1 MADNNNNN
9 RDTLKGKYYLCVK
22 YEGDTTPYM
31 IGLSKKGEKDIY
43 YNLNLELIDSVTS
56 RYPSKQALL
65 DRIGDVVTSKRKPID
80 VFILYKQAQRGF
92 ETETEYESIPTVRRL
107 DVIVNDKD
115 ICEICKKYVDDKY
128 VNETNKK
135 MDKTD
140 EIINKI
146 FRKIVRMVEN
156 KAGYDK
162 INDDDFLSHYVAKF
176 KEKLLA
182 HGLYYMEAKDKETSQ
197 TYATALGYL
206 IDNYSTFRHVY
217 IHLLKRPEVKD
228 VTIYS
233 TGDPVMK
240 KRKGVKTPD
249 VVENNTPVVEE
260 ETEDLILS
268 RIQDSFLK
276 EKYKETDGDP
286 EEIFIYLGEGFCDGL
301 NDRDKELVFGD
312 YDSFKERMG
321 NEYPDLV
328 KRRSL

>member
-1 MADNNNNN
+1 MANNN

-22 YEGDTTPYM
+22 YEGDPRPYM
-31 IGLSKKGEKDIY
+31 IGLSKKNDKEVY

-65 DRIGDVVTSKRKPID
+65 DRIGDVVVSKRKPVD
-80 VFILYKQAQRGF
+80 VFILYNQAQRGF
-92 ETETEYESIPTVRRL
+92 ETETEYESIPTVRKL

-115 ICEICKKYVDDKY
+115 IYEICKKFVDDKY

-135 MDKTD
+135 MDNTD
-140 EIINKI
+140 AIINNV
-146 FRKIVRMVEN
+146 FRRIVHVVEN

-162 INDDDFLSHYVAKF
+162 INNDEFLSQYVAKF

-182 HGLYYMEAKDKETSQ
+182 HGLYYIEARDKETSE
-197 TYATALGYL
+197 TYATALDYF
-206 IDNYSTFRHVY
+206 IKNYSTFRHVY
-217 IHLLKRPEVKD
+217 VHLLKKDVKD
-228 VTIYS
+228 ATIYS
-233 TGDPVMK
+233 TGDPVIK
-240 KRKGVKTPD
+240 KRKGVKTPN
-249 VVENNTPVVEE
+249 VVENNAPVVEE
-260 ETEDLILS
+260 EPEDKVLNA
-268 RIQDSFLK
+268 IQDSLLK

-286 EEIFIYLGEGFCDGL
+286 EEIFIYLGESFCDEL
-301 NDRDKELVFGD
+301 NDRDKNLVFGD

>member
-1 MADNNNNN
+1 MANNN

-22 YEGDTTPYM
+22 YEGDPRPYM
-31 IGLSKKGEKDIY
+31 IGLSKKNDKEVY

-65 DRIGDVVTSKRKPID
+65 DRIGDVVVSKRKPVD
-80 VFILYKQAQRGF
+80 VFILYNQAQRGF
-92 ETETEYESIPTVRRL
+92 ETETEYESIPTVRKL

-115 ICEICKKYVDDKY
+115 IYEICKKFVDDKY

-135 MDKTD
+135 MDNTD
-140 EIINKI
+140 AIINNV
-146 FRKIVRMVEN
+146 FRRIVHVVEN

-162 INDDDFLSHYVAKF
+162 INNDEFLSQYVAKF

-182 HGLYYMEAKDKETSQ
+182 HGLYYIEARDKETSE
-197 TYATALGYL
+197 TYAIALDYF
-206 IDNYSTFRHVY
+206 IKNYSTFRHVY
-217 IHLLKRPEVKD
+217 VHLLKKDVKD
-228 VTIYS
+228 ATIYS
-233 TGDPVMK
+233 TGDPVIK

-249 VVENNTPVVEE
+249 VVENNAPVVEE
-260 ETEDLILS
+260 EPEDKVLNA
-268 RIQDSFLK
+268 IQDSLLK

-286 EEIFIYLGEGFCDGL
+286 EEIFIYLGESFCDEL
-301 NDRDKELVFGD
+301 NDRDKNLVFGD